1 MRMKQVGGC
10 CAVLLLATLGLN
22 AAGPQVALIAAIKAG
37 QSQTIRELL
46 GKRAPDV
53 NLAEPDGTTPLH
65 WAVELDDVATVDLLI
80 QAGANVKAINRYGV
94 TPLWVACANGSP
106 SMVGRLLRAGADVNG
121 ASADGETPLM
131 VASHTGNVDAIQALL
146 NRGADV
152 NARESR
158 KGQTALMWAAAEGH
172 ADAIDLLVT
181 VGARVNDRS
190 KGGQAGGR
198 RARAIFDVYEDQ
210 PTGGAAGTARTDPA
224 LLWGA
229 DTPYVNLQRA
239 NSGTAARLMGSATPP
254 PPGFTPL
261 LFAARAGH
269 PAAIKALA
277 KAGANVN
284 DTAVNGTPALVMA
297 VQNAH
302 YDAAVALLESGAN
315 PNADDQGWTALHQL
329 VMTRRPNTGRYP
341 PNPVR
346 TGEVSDLQLL
356 KALVARGA
364 DVNARMKKEP
374 VFANDRNVMNRIG
387 ATPFLLAAKA
397 VDVGMMRALVEV
409 GANPLFT
416 TDEGATPLM
425 AAAGV
430 GIWRAGENPG
440 NPEEALA
447 AGKLAWELGGDVN
460 AVDANGDTALH
471 GAVHRGADRLIEF
484 LVSKGANPDV
494 RNKIG
499 WTPLTIAE
507 GVFYPNVYFPGF
519 PDTAGVLRSLGAK
532 DSGKRRPED
541 YLNTLDRQRAGTK
554 SPRKPL

>member
-1 MRMKQVGGC
+1 MRITFTCGC
-10 CAVLLLATLGLN
+10 GVLLLLSTLGLH
-22 AAGPQVALIAAIKAG
+22 AAGAESPLVGAIRSGNA
-37 QSQTIRELL
+37 QAVRELVR
-46 GKRAPDV
+46 KSPADV
-53 NLAEPDGTTPLH
+53 NAAEPDGTTALH

-80 QAGANVKAINRYGV
+80 KAGAKVKTTNRYGA
-94 TPLWVACANGSP
+94 TPLWVACANGSAP
-106 SMVGRLLRAGADVNG
+106 IVDRLLKAGADVNTV
-121 ASADGETPLM
+121 SADGETPLM
-131 VASHTGNVDAIQALL
+131 VASATGNLDVMKALL
-146 NRGADV
+146 KFNPDV
-152 NARESR
+152 NLKETR

-172 ADAIDLLVT
+172 ADAAELLVE
-181 VGARVNDRS
+181 VGARVNERS
-190 KGGQAGGR
+190 KGGSTRGR
-198 RARAIFDVYEDQ
+198 RRAQLELYEDA
-210 PTGGAAGTARTDPA
+210 PSGGTSADGKRTDPS

-239 NSGTAARLMGSATPP
+239 SPASRLMGSATPP

-269 PAAIKALA
+269 PDVIRILA

-302 YDAAVALLESGAN
+302 YDAAVALLETGAN
-315 PNADDQGWTALHQL
+315 PNADDHGWTALHQL

-346 TGEVSDLQLL
+346 TGDVRDLELL
-356 KALVARGA
+356 KVLVAKGA
-364 DVNARMKKEP
+364 DLNARMKKEAI
-374 VFANDRNVMNRIG
+374 FGNDRNVMNRVG

-397 VDVGMMRALVEV
+397 VDVDMMRALVDA
-409 GANPLFT
+409 GADPLIPT
-416 TDEGATPLM
+416 VERATPLM

-440 NPEEALA
+440 TPEEALA
-447 AGKLAWELGGDVN
+447 AGRLAVELGNDVN
-460 AVDANGDTALH
+460 AFDVNGDTALH

-484 LVSKGANPDV
+484 LVSKGAKPDV

-507 GVFYPNVYFPGF
+507 GVFYPNIYFPGF
-519 PDTAGVLRSLGAK
+519 PDTANVLRKLGAK
-532 DSGKRRPED
+532 DPGTRRPED
-541 YLNTLDRQRAGTK
+541 FLYNLERQKATAEPQKRQQ
-554 SPRKPL
+554 